1 MLYVRKPF
9 GAWDV
14 TLRSPGL
21 GAGLEDGL
29 SLRSATGINTHGAVS
44 YCAGNAEVH
53 LCAGDLCPIPAP
65 ERDKGSHSQLL
76 HSRDGARGVPRGLP
90 SWADAG
96 HPAAL
101 RQVGINQG
109 RGGAVR
115 LPIQL
120 ARGDFLPSYTKF
132 HSPCYCYVTIAISI
146 ARMGSCTVISFSQ
159 LTLIQG
165 LESHCSLLCKPQ
177 KGFLFKLPKKALFPH
192 CLPAFVFQLCFV
204 R

>member
-1 MLYVRKPF
+1 MPQVLTRTV
-9 GAWDV
+9 
-14 TLRSPGL
+14 
-21 GAGLEDGL
+21 
-29 SLRSATGINTHGAVS
+29 
-44 YCAGNAEVH
+44 
-53 LCAGDLCPIPAP
+53 LCPTVLAMPRCISALGTSAP
-65 ERDKGSHSQLL
+65 SLPLERDKGSHAQPL

-90 SWADAG
+90 SWAGAG
-96 HPAAL
+96 HPAASW
-101 RQVGINQG
+101 QAGINEG
-109 RGGAVR
+109 RGDAVR

-120 ARGDFLPSYTKF
+120 ARGDFLPSYTKL

-146 ARMGSCTVISFSQ
+146 AHRGSCTVISFSQ

-192 CLPAFVFQLCFV
+192 CLPAFAFQLCFV